1 MVELAQQVAA
11 EERLPPPALSQPII
25 PAAPG
30 HIGNILFPPA
40 GDAFLHQT
48 AFYQPR
54 ASDMARQ
61 KAAAKPGAQ

>member
-30 HIGNILFPPA
+30 NIGNILFPPA
-40 GDAFLHQT
+40 GDALFHQT

-61 KAAAKPGAQ
+61 KAAAQPGAQ